1 MSPSCGRVPCMTLS
15 WGFPELLEPLTQPH
29 SPSSPSSPAST
40 SYLQAGSFKPFYQTY
55 GNSSL
60 IEVFLRL

>member
-1 MSPSCGRVPCMTLS
+1 MAGCHARPWAEVSL
-15 WGFPELLEPLTQPH
+15 ELLEPLTQPH
-29 SPSSPSSPAST
+29 NPSSPSSPASA

-60 IEVFLRL
+60 TEIFLRL